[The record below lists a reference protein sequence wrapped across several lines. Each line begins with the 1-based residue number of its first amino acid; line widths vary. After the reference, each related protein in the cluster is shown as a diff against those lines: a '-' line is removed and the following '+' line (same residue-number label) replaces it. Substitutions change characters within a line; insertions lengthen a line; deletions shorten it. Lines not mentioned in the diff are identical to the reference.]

1 MGAHRSSRMT
11 SMLTTLAIILAI
23 GAEIAVLQAEEASL
37 APMQVSTTT
46 SSLATSTTSGL
57 HEVTF
62 LVSSQ
67 CGGRPS
73 GWAISEWG
81 VTFDNA
87 TKTYP
92 LNATLSQI
100 QSGRFEL
107 LPGTNES
114 SSITFAVPDGS
125 YSYRLYPN
133 ASASSEGPLEVV
145 GDPIYGDQQVTGAA
159 GVITVSGFDL
169 EFCLSYPAVVAGD

>member
-1 MGAHRSSRMT
+1 
-11 SMLTTLAIILAI
+11 MLTTLAIILAI
-23 GAEIAVLQAEEASL
+23 AAEITVLQAEEASL
-37 APMQVSTTT
+37 APTQVSMTT
-46 SSLATSTTSGL
+46 SSLPTSTTSGL
-57 HEVTF
+57 HDVTF

-67 CGGRPS
+67 CGGRSS

-92 LNATLSQI
+92 LNAALSQI

-107 LPGTNES
+107 LPGANES
-114 SSITFAVPDGS
+114 SSITFAVPDGR
-125 YSYRLYPN
+125 YSYQLYPN

-145 GDPIYGDQQVTGAA
+145 AGPSSGNQQARGATG
-159 GVITVSGFDL
+159 VVTVSGFDL
-169 EFCLSYPAVVAGD
+169 EFCLSYPAIVAGN

>member
-1 MGAHRSSRMT
+1 V
-11 SMLTTLAIILAI
+11 LTTLGIVLAI
-23 GAEIAVLQAEEASL
+23 AAEITVLQAEEANLPS
-37 APMQVSTTT
+37 AQVSMTT
-46 SSLATSTTSGL
+46 SSPVTSTSSGL
-57 HEVTF
+57 HDVTF

-81 VTFDNA
+81 ITFGNA

-92 LNATLSQI
+92 LNATLPQI

-107 LPGTNES
+107 LPGANES

-125 YSYRLYPN
+125 YSYQLYPN

-145 GDPIYGDQQVTGAA
+145 AGPIYGDQQVSGPT
-159 GVITVSGFDL
+159 GVIAVSGFDL
-169 EFCLSYPAVVAGD
+169 EFCLSYPAIVAGN